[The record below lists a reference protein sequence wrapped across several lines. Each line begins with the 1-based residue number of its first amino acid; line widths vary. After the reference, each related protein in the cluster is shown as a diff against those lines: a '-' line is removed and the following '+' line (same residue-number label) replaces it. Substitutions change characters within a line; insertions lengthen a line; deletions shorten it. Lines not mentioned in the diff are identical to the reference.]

1 MIKPPAEIA
10 VIRPLQECSLEEL
23 HAGRAPHRFDFC
35 VLARPVSSSSLA
47 SAGGSFDNALL
58 RPSGRIF
65 RLGSDRPAGPS
76 RMGFHVQFKS
86 LRRSGHD
93 SDTVRWVTSQLHHL
107 RDGAAHPRLQ
117 SDPRHEHHGKQAAP
131 RQDQCRNSGTYAANC
146 DNGTG
151 TDPTPTPSREARS
164 STHAPIG
171 NPAQELLEHSR
182 RPQARRG
189 VEHRHDLAV
198 EYFGQGIGD
207 AVAARGLL
215 LRRQTRIAGQPAAG
229 RGRDGGLNGRRGHF
243 CRKIMKSPI

>member
-1 MIKPPAEIA
+1 VFTGRLMQAE
-10 VIRPLQECSLEEL
+10 
-23 HAGRAPHRFDFC
+23 HR
-35 VLARPVSSSSLA
+35 ARPVSSSSLA

-76 RMGFHVQFKS
+76 RMGFHVQCKS

-131 RQDQCRNSGTYAANC
+131 RQDQCRNSGTDAANC
-146 DNGTG
+146 DNGAG

-171 NPAQELLEHSR
+171 NPAQELLEHSG